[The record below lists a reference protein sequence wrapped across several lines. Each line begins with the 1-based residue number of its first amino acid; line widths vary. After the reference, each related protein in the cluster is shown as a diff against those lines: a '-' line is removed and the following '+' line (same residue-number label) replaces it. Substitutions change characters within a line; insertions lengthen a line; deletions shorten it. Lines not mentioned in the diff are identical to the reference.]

1 MTIFDSFNKPS
12 WQHRDPEVRKS
23 AVGEVE
29 DETVLINLV
38 RDVPDEGVQS
48 AALARIANKAVLEE
62 LVQSLASPLLE
73 QARKQWL
80 DLLLPDPGGLSSVSN
95 DQDLVLIAGL
105 TDDPDLVTACI
116 DRIGQPAT
124 RLDLAMN
131 HPLAKVRIAA
141 AEGVEEEQPLKELLA
156 ASRHKDKSV
165 YRLCKERMDRLHEAE
180 RTAAE
185 RTRQLNK
192 LADDASSLGAAV
204 DSPEYKARFQVLEH
218 HWAQLKDHASQEQR
232 KQIGDDLEICARRI
246 EKTEHSA
253 KAEESQQALVEQS
266 RQAFLDI
273 LAELSAIELAELDL
287 TTSENAQSFSKSLD
301 GIEDRWLA
309 AMHHSHPSSD
319 QTRECKHL
327 LASWRK
333 VAQISRRIVN
343 RQAAI
348 EQLVEASRQLGKSD
362 FMAHHN
368 LL

>member
-38 RDVPDEGVQS
+38 RDDPDEGVQS

-185 RTRQLNK
+185 RTRQL
-192 LADDASSLGAAV
+192 LSLIHISEPTRLGM
-204 DSPEYKARFQVLEH
+204 L
-218 HWAQLKDHASQEQR
+218 
-232 KQIGDDLEICARRI
+232 
-246 EKTEHSA
+246 
-253 KAEESQQALVEQS
+253 S
-266 RQAFLDI
+266 R
-273 LAELSAIELAELDL
+273 
-287 TTSENAQSFSKSLD
+287 
-301 GIEDRWLA
+301 
-309 AMHHSHPSSD
+309 MPSS
-319 QTRECKHL
+319 
-327 LASWRK
+327 A
-333 VAQISRRIVN
+333 
-343 RQAAI
+343 
-348 EQLVEASRQLGKSD
+348 
-362 FMAHHN
+362 
-368 LL
+368 